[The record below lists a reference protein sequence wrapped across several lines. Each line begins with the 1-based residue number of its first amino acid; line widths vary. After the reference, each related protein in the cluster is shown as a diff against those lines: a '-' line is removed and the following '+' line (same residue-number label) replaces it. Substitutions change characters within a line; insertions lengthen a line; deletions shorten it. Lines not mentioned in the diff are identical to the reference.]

1 MLWRGLRFLLPGLYA
16 RKAPFEA
23 VRCIERGSAL
33 AEQERYGQ
41 AIALFSKA
49 VELDPQSGIAFVQ
62 RGIARAMTGD
72 VAGALADFDRAI
84 DLNPQDD
91 DAHSCRGSA
100 LSAADTG
107 EAIAAFTR
115 AIDINPTN
123 DGAYYGRGVAYYSRQ
138 AFDYAIADLSR
149 AIELQPARANAYYT
163 RGNCWKERGEWDR
176 AIADHDRAIALNP
189 DDLSAHYNR
198 GAARLA
204 KGNVEGAL
212 SDFNVA
218 CERNVVSGFTGDDGT
233 VFSCYVA
240 ADPVGPEHCVAC
252 VIQWSLGFSNGG
264 WDHEAIGGLRAGGK
278 VFLIVTDRLGETGG
292 IQDSE
297 SRTPDVATGQL
308 LALLGAPRVR
318 DFEGRCPDICRSA
331 AAESV
336 RYLFD
341 VGELLGECETAG
353 EGGTLRVAGLSFD
366 LAAGRFFLV
375 AHRTGRPRVQQL
387 DRSLASIE
395 YSTEHLR
402 QLAQSDPELRS
413 FFTS

>member
-23 VRCIERGSAL
+23 ARCIERGSAL

-49 VELDPQSGIAFVQ
+49 VEIDPRSGNAFVQ

-72 VAGALADFDRAI
+72 VHGALADFDRAI
-84 DLNPQDD
+84 DINPQDD
-91 DAHSCRGSA
+91 NAHSCRGSA
-100 LSAADTG
+100 LGAADSD

-115 AIDINPTN
+115 AININPMN
-123 DGAYYGRGVAYYSRQ
+123 ADAYYGRGVAYYGRHE
-138 AFDYAIADLSR
+138 FDSGIADLSR
-149 AIELQPARANAYYT
+149 AIEFQPARANAYYT
-163 RGNCWKERGEWDR
+163 RGNCWKEKREWDH
-176 AIADHDRAIALNP
+176 ASADLDRALALNP

-204 KGNVEGAL
+204 KGNVDGAL
-212 SDFNVA
+212 SDFDVA

-233 VFSCYVA
+233 IFSCYVA
-240 ADPVGPEHCVAC
+240 ADPVAPEGRVAC
-252 VIQWSLGFSNGG
+252 IIQWSLGFLNRG
-264 WDHEAIGGLRAGGK
+264 WDHEVIGGLRAGGK
-278 VFLIVTDRLGETGG
+278 VFLIVTDRLSETESTL
-292 IQDSE
+292 DSE
-297 SRTPDVATGQL
+297 SRTPDGAAQL

-331 AAESV
+331 AGESV

-353 EGGTLRVAGLSFD
+353 DEGTLRVAGLSFD
-366 LAAGRFFLV
+366 LADGRFFLV
-375 AHRTGRPRVQQL
+375 AHRTGRPLVRQL
-387 DRSLASIE
+387 NRSLASIE
-395 YSTEHLR
+395 YSTGYLR

-413 FFTS
+413 FFAS